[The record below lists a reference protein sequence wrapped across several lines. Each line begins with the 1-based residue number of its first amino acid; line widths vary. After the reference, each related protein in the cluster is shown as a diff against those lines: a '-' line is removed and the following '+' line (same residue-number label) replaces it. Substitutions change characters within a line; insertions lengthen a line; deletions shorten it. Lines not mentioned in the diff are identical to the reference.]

1 VTPRIVQP
9 LDKKPALPTDAFIQP
24 SPTELFFKGQLEGS
38 KPEPSVDSMT
48 QSAPTGSNSK

>member
-9 LDKKPALPTDAFIQP
+9 LDKKPALPTDTFTQP